1 MVKKKEK
8 VADEATQQ
16 AERAA
21 AQRLAAIQ
29 EFNRQNAGEAW
40 IDAERIPTE
49 EEVNAAKDE
58 YEKRTVALRDK
69 KDYLVADEANAIRV
83 AKFLKKFIENGF
95 WTQRY
100 FVGVINFSEYITK
113 FLEDAVKLEQE
124 GEKVPLLTMEYGPLQ
139 FCYLMLENYAGHGLE
154 DAKKM
159 AEMWD
164 EYVPIYDTIREH
176 IEWYNNEVK
185 MCEALKQRWGM
196 LAQGYYLVLLTD
208 NNACQCTGDEA
219 CPSNECCCEKV
230 EEPCDECCSCE
241 DDCDEA
247 CDCCSCEEGYGEPV
261 K

>member
-1 MVKKKEK
+1 MAKKKEK
-8 VADEATQQ
+8 VADVATQN

-40 IDAERIPTE
+40 IDAERVPTE
-49 EEVNAAKDE
+49 EEINTAKED
-58 YEKRTVALRDK
+58 YEKRTIALRDK
-69 KDYLVADEANAIRV
+69 NDYLVADEANALRV
-83 AKFLKKFIENGF
+83 AKFLKKFIESGF

-100 FVGVINFSEYITK
+100 FVGVINFSDYITK
-113 FLEDAVKLEQE
+113 FIAELEGTPEQE
-124 GEKVPLLTMEYGPLQ
+124 AVRKPLVMEYGPLQ

-164 EYVPIYDTIREH
+164 EYVPIHDTIRDH

-196 LAQGYYLVLLTD
+196 LAQGYFLVLLTSE
-208 NNACQCTGDEA
+208 NEKGNCENTYCKGDDT
-219 CPSNECCCEKV
+219 CECKN
-230 EEPCDECCSCE
+230 CE
-241 DDCDEA
+241 DAECTCNKE
-247 CDCCSCEEGYGEPV
+247 
-261 K
+261 

>member
-1 MVKKKEK
+1 MAKKKEK
-8 VADEATQQ
+8 VADVATQN
-16 AERAA
+16 AEKAA

-49 EEVNAAKDE
+49 DEINEAKE
-58 YEKRTVALRDK
+58 IYEKRTIALRDK
-69 KDYLVADEANAIRV
+69 NDYLVADENNALRV
-83 AKFLKKFIENGF
+83 AKFLKKFVENGF

-113 FLEDAVKLEQE
+113 FIEDLEGTPEQE
-124 GEKVPLLTMEYGPLQ
+124 AVRKPLTMEYGPLQ

-164 EYVPIYDTIREH
+164 EYIPIYDTIREH

-185 MCEALKQRWGM
+185 VCEALKQRWGM
-196 LAQGYYLVLLTD
+196 LAQGYFLFLLNLDEDKAPCNCD
-208 NNACQCTGDEA
+208 NTYCQSD
-219 CPSNECCCEKV
+219 K
-230 EEPCDECCSCE
+230 
-241 DDCDEA
+241 A
-247 CDCCSCEEGYGEPV
+247 CDCDNCGTAECTCDKE
-261 K
+261 